1 MHGAPLR
8 AASAERKTGSQI
20 YLLPMYEAICSWE
33 RFCTFARE
41 PEQRKVGA
49 ATPRMSVAGVNYE
62 VDPDLV
68 SARATL
74 YCVVKT
80 WTYWLLMTAVGF
92 HLPVS
97 ASDFGA

>member
-1 MHGAPLR
+1 MEHRSEPHPRMEDWLANLP
-8 AASAERKTGSQI
+8 ASDVR
-20 YLLPMYEAICSWE
+20 AICSWE

-41 PEQRKVGA
+41 PGQRKVGA
-49 ATPRMSVAGVNYE
+49 ATPRVSVAGVNYE

>member
-1 MHGAPLR
+1 
-8 AASAERKTGSQI
+8 
-20 YLLPMYEAICSWE
+20 MYEAICSWE

-49 ATPRMSVAGVNYE
+49 ATPRVSVAGVNYE